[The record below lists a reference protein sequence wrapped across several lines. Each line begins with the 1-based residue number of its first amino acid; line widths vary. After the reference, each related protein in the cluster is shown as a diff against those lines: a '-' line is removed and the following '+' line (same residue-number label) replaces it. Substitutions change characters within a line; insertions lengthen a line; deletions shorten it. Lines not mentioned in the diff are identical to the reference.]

1 MFCSKIYGQKY
12 LILLLVFWMS
22 EKQAAKA
29 LDFSETIM
37 NKVLFLNFFRTFSQC
52 GIVPATAWMTW
63 SNGVQFNRNIK
74 CNLTL
79 VHSAHLSLSLNSSG
93 SHAFFINCFLAY
105 ADGYKVID
113 TKCSIH
119 YLYKVCEREFVFV
132 LIWGIARTIS
142 GLQLLQNIAL
152 DILKKI

>member
-1 MFCSKIYGQKY
+1 M
-12 LILLLVFWMS
+12 
-22 EKQAAKA
+22 
-29 LDFSETIM
+29 D
-37 NKVLFLNFFRTFSQC
+37 KVTFLNFFTTFSQC

-79 VHSAHLSLSLNSSG
+79 VSSAHLSLSLNSSG

-119 YLYKVCEREFVFV
+119 YTYVVLAYSKVSIIR
-132 LIWGIARTIS
+132 S
-142 GLQLLQNIAL
+142 GHFRLE
-152 DILKKI
+152 LKKKDSADCLIEIFFINI